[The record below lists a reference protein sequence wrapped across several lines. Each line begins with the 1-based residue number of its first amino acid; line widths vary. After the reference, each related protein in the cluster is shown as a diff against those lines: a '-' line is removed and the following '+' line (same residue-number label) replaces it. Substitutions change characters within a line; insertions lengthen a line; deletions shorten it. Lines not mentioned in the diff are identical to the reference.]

1 LALIVR
7 DDHAF
12 DSAHSTGMKQH
23 QIAPGAKVDLQK
35 INPNET
41 GDYGQDEKEKAR
53 AQEDTR
59 ARLDKLTRLQ
69 ERLYAASSQALLIIL
84 QAMDTGGKDGTI
96 KNVMGAIDPQG
107 CRVTSFKVPTLL
119 ELAHDFLWRV
129 HHEVPSEGYVG
140 IFNRSHYEDVLVTR
154 VHGLITDKLAEQ
166 RFGHIKNFE
175 RLLAENG
182 TTILK
187 FFLHISKEEQRKRL
201 EARLHNPEKR
211 WKFNPND
218 LAERKLWSKYQAA
231 YEDAISATSTDY
243 APWYVVP
250 ANRKWYRN
258 YVVADVVVTALEK
271 MKLKY
276 PPLPP
281 GIDFEKIKIE

>member
-1 LALIVR
+1 
-7 DDHAF
+7 
-12 DSAHSTGMKQH
+12 MKQH
-23 QIAPGAKVDLQK
+23 RVAPGAKVDLRK
-35 INPNET
+35 INPSDT
-41 GDYGQDEKEKAR
+41 GDYGQDENEKAR

-59 ARLDKLTRLQ
+59 VRLDKLTRLQ
-69 ERLYAASSQALLIIL
+69 ERLYAASSEALLIIL

-107 CRVTSFKVPTLL
+107 CRVTSFKVPTPL

-129 HHEVPSEGYVG
+129 HHEVPSKGYVG

-154 VHGLITDKLAEQ
+154 VHGLITDKVAEQ

-175 RLLAENG
+175 RVLAENG

-201 EARLHNPEKR
+201 EARLRDPEKR
-211 WKFNPND
+211 WKFNPSD

-231 YEDAISATSTDY
+231 YEDAINATSTDY

-258 YVVADVVVTALEK
+258 YVVADVVVAALGK

-276 PPLPP
+276 PSLPS